1 MILLGADGLKMRE
14 EKKREGKQVSVG
26 GDVRGAAAVA
36 RGLGPLDV
44 QVEQLH
50 LSEGNSWLQNQ
61 RLLDVT

>member
-1 MILLGADGLKMRE
+1 MILLGADGLKTRE